1 MLFSYLLQSLGLPRL
16 ARVNSIPA
24 HGIFFVCFLVL
35 LQHCICS
42 YKSRKQVYRYV
53 FANLRVIPPT
63 TRFNKI
69 KGGKSG
75 LTIDAQCQNN
85 GFEPAPLC
93 GDFKETCS
101 DWSFCCHGYW
111 TKKLVSP
118 AKDAVTSPSPA
129 SPFKTD
135 CLQHLFCLYDRN
147 RTCRRL
153 LSYFF
158 TKHRFSFDRKYP
170 STIAVL
176 RRRHPRSNWQR
187 SLLVLQLN

>member
-53 FANLRVIPPT
+53 FANLRIIPGHQQP
-63 TRFNKI
+63 
-69 KGGKSG
+69 
-75 LTIDAQCQNN
+75 IDAQCQNN
-85 GFEPAPLC
+85 EFEPAPLC

-135 CLQHLFCLYDRN
+135 CLQHLFCLYDRK

-158 TKHRFSFDRKYP
+158 TKRRFVFLLTAS
-170 STIAVL
+170 I
-176 RRRHPRSNWQR
+176 HQR
-187 SLLVLQLN
+187 SLY